1 MRSRLA
7 TTLFLAACVLVAVP
21 TAARAQSLLFDYV
34 GFDYENPKAPGSQFG
49 DVGNGYVGLGTVPF
63 LFAPLVSNTTLNE
76 YTFVIDGLTSTGFVT
91 VGPFRVVNYTPGTL
105 TLYEDAKSGGTTA
118 DFGTLPPNLVAPPTF
133 TDGTAILVGQLT
145 DFRFAI
151 DNSNGTGSFEA
162 VFTVTG
168 GTQAGN
174 FPLNQR
180 VGWTFSGST
189 GNALNI
195 PAGYAHQ
202 IDGQAF
208 LNEPVSVRR
217 TSWGR
222 LKAGYR

>member
-1 MRSRLA
+1 
-7 TTLFLAACVLVAVP
+7 
-21 TAARAQSLLFDYV
+21 LFDYV

-105 TLYEDAKSGGTTA
+105 TIYEDAKSGGTTA
-118 DFGTLPPNLVAPPTF
+118 DFGTSPPNLVAPPTF

-168 GTQAGN
+168 GTQSGN

>member
-1 MRSRLA
+1 MRSLT

-34 GFDYENPKAPGSQFG
+34 GFDYEDPKAPGSQFG
-49 DVGNGYVGLGTVPF
+49 DAANGYVGLGTVPF

-91 VGPFRVVNYTPGTL
+91 VGPFRVVNYTPGTI
-105 TLYEDAKSGGTTA
+105 TIYEDAKAGGTTA
-118 DFGTLPPNLVAPPTF
+118 DFGTSPPNPASMATF
-133 TDGTAILVGQLT
+133 TDGLPILVGQLT

-168 GTQAGN
+168 GTQLNN

-202 IDGQAF
+202 IDGQTF